1 MTENLSYIES
11 HFLEWA
17 EVCKRAGI
25 SSQALAQLIADQAI
39 PKPSYTVAIHVEI
52 SSPLPDSALEKRTKK
67 YFPKS
72 IVELIEEAR
81 ADARSAREKF
91 KSTLYEKLNNNADK
105 SYAYTDLLDSNGAI
119 DPLRFEAYFEEKWA
133 YYIDGV
139 YGICTR
145 HMRPDEIVR
154 KGIAVN
160 KLTEFDAAH
169 QGRPVDAVQRARL
182 QAIDAAY
189 NEVATDFA
197 PYQRHKSSRGK
208 LDETLKKYGLVDLI
222 KTGTE

>member
-25 SSQALAQLIADQAI
+25 SSEALAQLIADQAI
-39 PKPSYTVAIHVEI
+39 PKPAYAVAIHVEI
-52 SSPLPDSALEKRTKK
+52 SSPLPDSTVEKKSKK
-67 YFPKS
+67 YFPPN
-72 IVELIEEAR
+72 ILERIREVR
-81 ADARSAREKF
+81 ANPQTAREKF
-91 KSTLYEKLNNNADK
+91 KIALYEALEKHRDK
-105 SYAYTDLLDSNGAI
+105 SYAYTGLLDADGAI
-119 DPLRFEAYFEEKWA
+119 DPAAFEAYFKEKWG

-145 HMRPDEIVR
+145 HMRPGEIVR

-160 KLTEFDAAH
+160 QLTEFDAVH
-169 QGRPVDAVQRARL
+169 QGRPLNAVQRARL
-182 QAIDAAY
+182 QAIEAAY

-197 PYQRHKSSRGK
+197 PYQRRKSSRGK
-208 LDETLKKYGLVDLI
+208 LDETLKKYGLVDFI
-222 KTGTE
+222 KTATE